1 MNSDGFGRE
10 RIIKWSGKGQLNEE
24 ILDYVR
30 ENGCLPP
37 HR

>member
-10 RIIKWSGKGQLNEE
+10 RIIKWNGNSPLNEE
-24 ILDYVR
+24 VLDYVR

-37 HR
+37 RK